1 MCCSVCVAVCVLQC
15 VCCSACVAACA
26 LQCVCCSVCVAVCV
40 LRCVCC
46 SACVAV
52 RVLQCVCCSA
62 CVAVLDTLILLA
74 AVDTRMRCGVVRWLW
89 CGAVRCSVLQCI
101 AVCYSAQCT
110 HITSSRGQDRCVTS
124 SSHRIR
130 SCCSVLQFSSVLQ
143 CVAVCCSRGITHVPP
158 RYASAQEALPRTHF

>member
-1 MCCSVCVAVCVLQC
+1 VCCGVLQCVAVCCSVLQC
-15 VCCSACVAACA
+15 VKHTYCQQPWTREIRCS
-26 LQCVCCSVCVAVCV
+26 
-40 LRCVCC
+40 
-46 SACVAV
+46 
-52 RVLQCVCCSA
+52 VLQCVCCSA